1 MSVRKVFIKQCREA
15 VNRNAAGLAR
25 VDRPN
30 GGWVRTVRTALG
42 MSVSQLARRLGVS
55 RAAIYQAEQAEPDG
69 KLTLKRMSEIA
80 SAMDCRFVY
89 GFVPAHQG
97 QKIEDVIEARA
108 HRLAHEIVQ
117 GTSTHM
123 ALEAQSLTTRQ
134 LEDETT
140 RVARDILADRPS
152 SIWDDQE

>member
-15 VNRNAAGLAR
+15 VNRDAARLAL
-25 VDRPN
+25 VDRPK
-30 GGWVRTVRTALG
+30 GGWIRTMRTALG
-42 MSVSQLARRLGVS
+42 MSVLQLAHRLGVS

-80 SAMDCRFVY
+80 QAMDCRFVY
-89 GFVPAHQG
+89 GFVPARSG

-108 HRLAHEIVQ
+108 QKLAREIVQ
-117 GTSTHM
+117 GTSNHM

-134 LEDETT
+134 LEDETA
-140 RVARDILADRPS
+140 RVARDILAGRPS
-152 SIWDDQE
+152 SIWDDQ